1 MEWKAVSHAMTPSV
15 ETIDADNPV
24 TDAARAMIEKG
35 VGSLVIVSDENRPE
49 GIITRTDIVEFASDS
64 EAVTGGDVPTVR
76 EKMTTDVVTIPKNAP
91 FQDAVNEMIT
101 NDIHHLPVIQD
112 GKLAGIVTTTDLGT
126 VFSSAK

>member
-1 MEWKAVSHAMTPSV
+1 MEWRAVSHVMTPSV
-15 ETIDADNPV
+15 ETIDADSPV
-24 TDAARAMIEKG
+24 TDAARTMIEES
-35 VGSLVIVSDENRPE
+35 VGSLVIVDDEERPE
-49 GIITRTDIVEFASDS
+49 GIITRTDIVEFASHS

-76 EKMTTDVVTIPKNAP
+76 EKMTTDVVTVSKNAP

-101 NDIHHLPVIQD
+101 NDIHHLPVVQD